1 MSRIGKKPIIIPKA
15 VTVSKNGSL
24 LTVKGEKGELAR
36 TLVPEIDVEI
46 AEGVLTVKPVGAS
59 RKTPALWG
67 LYRALIQGM
76 VEGVTKGF
84 EKRLEIEGVGYRAAL
99 EGKDLKFALGFSH
112 PVMFPA
118 PEGISFAVEKNAV
131 IVKGI
136 NKELVGEI
144 AAKIRGLKKP
154 EPYKGKGIRYAG
166 EVIRRKAGKK
176 ATAAGG

>member
-1 MSRIGKKPIIIPKA
+1 MSRIGKKPIIIPKS

-36 TLVPEIDVEI
+36 TLIPEVDVEI
-46 AEGVLTVKPVGAS
+46 ADGVLTVKPIGTS

-76 VEGVTKGF
+76 VEGVSKGF
-84 EKRLEIEGVGYRAAL
+84 EKRLEIEGVGYRVAL

-112 PVMFPA
+112 PVLFPA
-118 PEGISFAVEKNAV
+118 PDGITFVVEKNAI

-176 ATAAGG
+176 ATASA